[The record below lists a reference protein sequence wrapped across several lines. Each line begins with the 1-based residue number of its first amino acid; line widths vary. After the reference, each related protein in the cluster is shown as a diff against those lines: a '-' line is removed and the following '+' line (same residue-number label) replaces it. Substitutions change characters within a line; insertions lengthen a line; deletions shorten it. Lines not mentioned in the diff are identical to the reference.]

1 MIISG
6 FMVRNLRDTSTYAN
20 SEKLKELFENHTLNK
35 SAILKKTGLSQQS
48 KSIQRAL
55 RNEPVNKLIINKLAD
70 FFEINYDEL
79 ISKDYQDSLED
90 HNRVI
95 LRRVPSIDYLNRELG
110 DIEFIQ
116 KKYNFEKNSS
126 NIFSLKNFF
135 SHIETNNI
143 KKAANNRTIQ
153 RSEESFASEIEYLET
168 FQKGNDSIAGLEDKG
183 ILIYFGKWNSRFI
196 TLKDMTQ
203 SLNDDGPYSEFY
215 NYTAY
220 LPEVETI
227 GFLLFDYNKD
237 NMTKEDYTIFQKIDE
252 TKVSNEKIIF
262 PNRISHHEMINH
274 YKKIIEIF
282 NKVVDDEVKIKNEK
296 VINHLLHNDDLQ
308 GLNYHAD
315 DFPIKDVYFQ
325 EDHRIFDKENRI
337 SDYLQKNKLTQ
348 DFNMSLEYTGE
359 VVDIEEK
366 TKKKEVDM

>member
-1 MIISG
+1 
-6 FMVRNLRDTSTYAN
+6 MVRNLRDTSTYAN

-79 ISKDYQDSLED
+79 ISKDYQDSVED
-90 HNRVI
+90 RNRVI
-95 LRRVPSIDYLNRELG
+95 LRRVKNIDSLNQELG
-110 DIEFIQ
+110 NIQIIQ
-116 KKYNFEKNSS
+116 KKYNFEKNYTNISS
-126 NIFSLKNFF
+126 LENFF
-135 SHIETNNI
+135 NHIETNNI
-143 KKAANNRTIQ
+143 QNASKKRDIF
-153 RSEESFASEIEYLET
+153 RSEESFANEIEYLKT
-168 FQKGNDSIAGLEDKG
+168 FAQGNSAINDLERNG
-183 ILIYFGKWNSRFI
+183 ILIYFGKWNSRYI
-196 TLKDMTQ
+196 KLEELSQ
-203 SLNDDGPYSEFY
+203 SLEDDGPYSEHY

-220 LPEVETI
+220 LPNIETM
-227 GFLLFDYNKD
+227 GFLLFDYNSK
-237 NMTKEDYTIFQKIDE
+237 NLKKEKFIYAEIDE

-282 NKVVDDEVKIKNEK
+282 NKVVDDEVRIKNEK